1 MNKFLIMAGLLSALE
16 KPVIHIE
23 TDSYYDVE
31 KSVTRKI
38 GTEKKN
44 FDKAH
49 ARRRNRIQKRSR
61 AINQRKNSGK

>member
-1 MNKFLIMAGLLSALE
+1 
-16 KPVIHIE
+16 
-23 TDSYYDVE
+23 VE